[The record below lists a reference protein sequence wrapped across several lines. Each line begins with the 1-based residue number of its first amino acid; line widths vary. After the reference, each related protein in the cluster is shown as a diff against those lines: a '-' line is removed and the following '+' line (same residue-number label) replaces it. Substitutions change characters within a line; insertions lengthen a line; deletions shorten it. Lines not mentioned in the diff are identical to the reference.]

1 MTTEQL
7 SSLKKTARWTG
18 VLMIAL
24 AIAAGYGIMY
34 VPETLSAAGEKIG
47 DYQSLLGAG
56 IAANAVVFLVEIAI
70 VALLYKLLEP
80 VNRNIS
86 LMAAYARLGMTVL
99 QGVNVFNLIFV
110 LLLVSG
116 SNFRAVFDP
125 AQISALTFLF
135 LETFGV
141 GSLVWG
147 WFFGLHL
154 VLSGYLVYKSGYL
167 PKLIGILLIVISAA
181 YFIQSFGTFLL
192 PQYTETFE
200 TIGLMATIEM
210 VFPIWLIV
218 KGIKD
223 PA

>member
-110 LLLVSG
+110 LMLVSG
-116 SNFRAVFDP
+116 SNFGAVFDP

-200 TIGLMATIEM
+200 TIGLMATIEI